1 MKRAIYCGLLSAV
14 VGFAVA
20 AWVCTTNPAFAPR
33 WMSTGMAYILCPP
46 AILAGLTM
54 TDPDP
59 ESIWLLFGPL
69 NALIY
74 GAVGYT
80 LWLLLLRGDNN
91 DSAVSK
97 KEDPD
102 RPLGP

>member
-1 MKRAIYCGLLSAV
+1 MKGAIYCGLLSAV

-20 AWVCTTNPAFAPR
+20 AWVGTTSPASSPK
-33 WMSTGMAYILCPP
+33 WMSRGMAYILCPP
-46 AILAGLTM
+46 GILAGLTM

-80 LWLLLLRGDNN
+80 LWMLLVGGDND
-91 DSAVSK
+91 DSAASK
-97 KEDPD
+97 KEGPD
-102 RPLGP
+102 RPLGL

>member
-20 AWVCTTNPAFAPR
+20 AWVGTTNPASAPR
-33 WMSTGMAYILCPP
+33 WMSTGVAYILCPP
-46 AILAGLTM
+46 GILAGLTM
-54 TDPDP
+54 TDPGP

-80 LWLLLLRGDNN
+80 LWLLLVGGDNN
-91 DSAVSK
+91 DSSVSK
-97 KEDPD
+97 KEGAD
-102 RPLGP
+102 RPLGL